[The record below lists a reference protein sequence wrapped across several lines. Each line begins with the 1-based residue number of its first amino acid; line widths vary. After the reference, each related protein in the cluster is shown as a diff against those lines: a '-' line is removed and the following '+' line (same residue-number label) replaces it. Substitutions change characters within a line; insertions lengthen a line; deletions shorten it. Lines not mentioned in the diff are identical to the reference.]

1 MSDVDYYDYCICYIA
16 ISLYQYYSDRAR
28 EIQALRYMNDYLLD
42 EVIKTKG
49 YNGLEEYRIE
59 LKRMNNDIK
68 K

>member
-1 MSDVDYYDYCICYIA
+1 
-16 ISLYQYYSDRAR
+16 
-28 EIQALRYMNDYLLD
+28 
-42 EVIKTKG
+42 G

>member
-1 MSDVDYYDYCICYIA
+1 MWITMTIVFAILLLVCISINSD
-16 ISLYQYYSDRAR
+16 AR

-42 EVIKTKG
+42 EVVKTKG
-49 YNGLEEYRIE
+49 YNGLKEYRIE

>member
-1 MSDVDYYDYCICYIA
+1 
-16 ISLYQYYSDRAR
+16 
-28 EIQALRYMNDYLLD
+28 
-42 EVIKTKG
+42 KTKG

>member
-1 MSDVDYYDYCICYIA
+1 
-16 ISLYQYYSDRAR
+16 
-28 EIQALRYMNDYLLD
+28 
-42 EVIKTKG
+42 EVVKTKG

>member
-1 MSDVDYYDYCICYIA
+1 
-16 ISLYQYYSDRAR
+16 R

-42 EVIKTKG
+42 EVVKTKG

>member
-1 MSDVDYYDYCICYIA
+1 MMWITMTIVFAILLLVCININ
-16 ISLYQYYSDRAR
+16 SDRAR

-42 EVIKTKG
+42 EVVKTKG

>member
-1 MSDVDYYDYCICYIA
+1 V
-16 ISLYQYYSDRAR
+16 
-28 EIQALRYMNDYLLD
+28 
-42 EVIKTKG
+42 KTKG

>member
-1 MSDVDYYDYCICYIA
+1 
-16 ISLYQYYSDRAR
+16 
-28 EIQALRYMNDYLLD
+28 
-42 EVIKTKG
+42 

>member
-1 MSDVDYYDYCICYIA
+1 LVCISIN
-16 ISLYQYYSDRAR
+16 SDRAR

-42 EVIKTKG
+42 EVVKTKG

-59 LKRMNNDIK
+59 LKRINNDIK

>member
-1 MSDVDYYDYCICYIA
+1 MMWITMTIVFSILLLVCISIN
-16 ISLYQYYSDRAR
+16 SDRAR

-42 EVIKTKG
+42 EVVKTKG

>member
-1 MSDVDYYDYCICYIA
+1 V
-16 ISLYQYYSDRAR
+16 
-28 EIQALRYMNDYLLD
+28 
-42 EVIKTKG
+42 VKTKG

>member
-1 MSDVDYYDYCICYIA
+1 MWITMTIVFAILLLVCISIN
-16 ISLYQYYSDRAR
+16 RAR

-42 EVIKTKG
+42 EVVKTKG
-49 YNGLEEYRIE
+49 YNGLKEYRIE